1 MLWRH
6 VTQLEL
12 YLATNVTLDFG
23 QATSILSELRLRSD
37 RAVNTRE
44 LTLKDTQVR
53 LDRRWSKLLGV

>member
-6 VTQLEL
+6 VTRLEL

-23 QATSILSELRLRSD
+23 QATSILSELRVRSD

-44 LTLKDTQVR
+44 LTLKDIQVR